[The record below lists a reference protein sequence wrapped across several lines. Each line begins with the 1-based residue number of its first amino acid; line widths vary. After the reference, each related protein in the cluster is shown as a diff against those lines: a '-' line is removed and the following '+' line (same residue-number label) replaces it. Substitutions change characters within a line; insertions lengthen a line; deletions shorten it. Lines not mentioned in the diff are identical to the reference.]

1 LFNRSKS
8 AQDYWTIINHE
19 LLNGKIVYALSCK
32 SGNILGKRA
41 YELENAA
48 YIGYKD
54 DFVFMMDEDYT
65 FKPLNDPKSRPFME
79 ASNQVMISLL
89 KGKSAKEASQKSI
102 DKFKNNYQK
111 LLTSNTDIDSLTAAQ
126 FLWWNARNQVCL
138 GGGEEVI

>member
-1 LFNRSKS
+1 
-8 AQDYWTIINHE
+8 
-19 LLNGKIVYALSCK
+19 
-32 SGNILGKRA
+32 
-41 YELENAA
+41 
-48 YIGYKD
+48 
-54 DFVFMMDEDYT
+54 
-65 FKPLNDPKSRPFME
+65 ME